1 MNQIVMIELLNI
13 AQKHRSHLESRG
25 KKLALIMP
33 LTAGRI
39 ASFTEQDIVLWDA
52 WINRFCQLQD
62 HMGMKLFDAFISF
75 VGQDPLR
82 MSMID
87 KVNFLEKL
95 EIIEHAQLWENVRE
109 TRNALVH
116 EYPNAPVFF
125 ADPLNTAF
133 AQVDILF
140 NVLDAI
146 AERIKF

>member
-25 KKLALIMP
+25 KKLALTMP
-33 LTAGRI
+33 LTEGRI

-75 VGQDPLR
+75 VGQDPL
-82 MSMID
+82 
-87 KVNFLEKL
+87 
-95 EIIEHAQLWENVRE
+95 
-109 TRNALVH
+109 
-116 EYPNAPVFF
+116 
-125 ADPLNTAF
+125 NTAF
-133 AQVDILF
+133 AQMDILF